1 MASRR
6 FLGVLAGQDLPP
18 DVLAAWCQSAD
29 FLIAADG
36 AANMLIRQDIVPDV
50 VVGDMDS
57 LDPNIRAVLPKIIE
71 SEDQLTTDCDK
82 LIAFAVAQGA
92 ESLTIAALEGDR
104 FDHVLAATQSA
115 LRSPVPLRLVLR
127 HGLGLIVHARQLTKL
142 ETNPGQIVSFIAM
155 TECHNVVMTGVR
167 WQPEPTL
174 SPLGATSISN
184 EAEGEEVSI
193 QFTEGAG
200 ILIVKRDST
209 EPIW

>member
-1 MASRR
+1 
-6 FLGVLAGQDLPP
+6 
-18 DVLAAWCQSAD
+18 
-29 FLIAADG
+29 
-36 AANMLIRQDIVPDV
+36 
-50 VVGDMDS
+50 
-57 LDPNIRAVLPKIIE
+57 
-71 SEDQLTTDCDK
+71 
-82 LIAFAVAQGA
+82 
-92 ESLTIAALEGDR
+92 
-104 FDHVLAATQSA
+104 
-115 LRSPVPLRLVLR
+115 
-127 HGLGLIVHARQLTKL
+127 LTKL